1 MAEKAV
7 GYDISLPDPK
17 TTGGALAT
25 EAVLRATSR
34 EVLADHGR
42 AEASAD
48 V

>member
-1 MAEKAV
+1 MAD
-7 GYDISLPDPK
+7 GYHGVRA
-17 TTGGALAT
+17 TFAT

-34 EVLADHGR
+34 EVLADHER